1 MISEEVYSSSVSLTV
16 EEGVSL
22 VGEHCP
28 GTTVRLFCE
37 GVDLTQLEWRL
48 YHAENMYFFKIFSP
62 DSVNE
67 TRNVSILASASVEL
81 VRVSQDRISKV
92 FANFSSILTL
102 ELSQTAIEIQNITR
116 ISCGDAETNN
126 DTMVNISIVKE
137 TLPNVSNFSV
147 RINTSSIFILAVT
160 WKQYVSL
167 VCNNWFYN
175 NLVNCSI
182 NFAEY

>member
-1 MISEEVYSSSVSLTV
+1 MMTSVCRPNAVLIILFSMISEEVYSSSVSLTV
-16 EEGVSL
+16 EGGVSL
-22 VGEHCP
+22 VGEYCP
-28 GTTVRLFCE
+28 GTVRLFCE

-48 YHAENMYFFKIFSP
+48 YHVENINFFKIFSP
-62 DSVNE
+62 DSLNE

-116 ISCGDAETNN
+116 ISCGDPETTN

-147 RINTSSIFILAVT
+147 RINTSSVPSIFILAVT

-167 VCNNWFYN
+167 
-175 NLVNCSI
+175 
-182 NFAEY
+182 